1 MERTKR
7 KALNFDLDTKKMK
20 ELNLYP
26 RGYKLLGSSLKKH
39 GFEHR
44 QGSGYISKAKL
55 DGDNVYDIISD
66 VVSENEWLASCVKKI
81 DVTDIGKQ
89 HDLTMTV
96 KELAEMLDEA
106 NQTDELDDLD
116 DPDGDN
122 LPKLKM

>member
-26 RGYKLLGSSLKKH
+26 RGYRLLGSSLKKH

-96 KELAEMLDEA
+96 KELSEMFGELS
-106 NQTDELDDLD
+106 QTDELDDLD
-116 DPDGDN
+116 NPEEDN
-122 LPKLKM
+122 SLTLKM

>member
-26 RGYKLLGSSLKKH
+26 RGYRLLGSSLKKH

-96 KELAEMLDEA
+96 KELSEMLGA
-106 NQTDELDDLD
+106 ASQTDELDGLD

-122 LPKLKM
+122 SPKLKM

>member
-26 RGYKLLGSSLKKH
+26 KGYKLLGSSLKKH

-44 QGSGYISKAKL
+44 QGSGYISKEKL

-66 VVSENEWLASCVKKI
+66 VV
-81 DVTDIGKQ
+81 
-89 HDLTMTV
+89 
-96 KELAEMLDEA
+96 
-106 NQTDELDDLD
+106 
-116 DPDGDN
+116 
-122 LPKLKM
+122 PKTNGLQVA

>member
-20 ELNLYP
+20 EMNLYP
-26 RGYKLLGSSLKKH
+26 KGYRLLGSSLKKH

-44 QGSGYISKAKL
+44 QGSGYISKVKL

-66 VVSENEWLASCVKKI
+66 VVSENEWLANCVKKI

-96 KELAEMLDEA
+96 KELSEMFDEA
-106 NQTDELDDLD
+106 SQTEELDDLD
-116 DPDGDN
+116 NLNEDN
-122 LPKLKM
+122 SPILKM

>member
-26 RGYKLLGSSLKKH
+26 RRYRLLGSSLKKH

-44 QGSGYISKAKL
+44 QGSGYVSKAKL

-66 VVSENEWLASCVKKI
+66 VVSENEWLASCIKKI

-96 KELAEMLDEA
+96 KELSEMLGEA
-106 NQTDELDDLD
+106 SQTDELDDLD

>member
-26 RGYKLLGSSLKKH
+26 RGYRLLGSSLKKH

-44 QGSGYISKAKL
+44 QGSGYVSKAKL

-66 VVSENEWLASCVKKI
+66 VVSENEWLASCIKKI

-96 KELAEMLDEA
+96 KELSEMLGEA
-106 NQTDELDDLD
+106 SQTDELDDLD

-122 LPKLKM
+122 LTKLKM

>member
-20 ELNLYP
+20 EMNLYP
-26 RGYKLLGSSLKKH
+26 KGYRLLGSSLKKH

-44 QGSGYISKAKL
+44 QGSGYISKVKL

-96 KELAEMLDEA
+96 KELSEMFDEA
-106 NQTDELDDLD
+106 SQTEELDDLD
-116 DPDGDN
+116 NLNEDN
-122 LPKLKM
+122 SPILKM

>member
-26 RGYKLLGSSLKKH
+26 RGYRLLGSSLKKH

-89 HDLTMTV
+89 HDLTTTV
-96 KELAEMLDEA
+96 KELSEMINEA

-116 DPDGDN
+116 EPNGDN
-122 LPKLKM
+122 SPKLKM

>member
-1 MERTKR
+1 M
-7 KALNFDLDTKKMK
+7 
-20 ELNLYP
+20 YP
-26 RGYKLLGSSLKKH
+26 RGYRLLGSSLKKH

-96 KELAEMLDEA
+96 KELSEMLGEA

-116 DPDGDN
+116 NPEEDN
-122 LPKLKM
+122 SLTLKM

>member
-26 RGYKLLGSSLKKH
+26 IGYRLLGSSLEKH

-96 KELAEMLDEA
+96 KELSEMLDGV

-116 DPDGDN
+116 DPAGDN
-122 LPKLKM
+122 SPKLKM

>member
-20 ELNLYP
+20 EMNLYP
-26 RGYKLLGSSLKKH
+26 KGYRLLGSSLKKH

-44 QGSGYISKAKL
+44 QGSGYISKVKL

-66 VVSENEWLASCVKKI
+66 VVSENEWLANCVKKI

-96 KELAEMLDEA
+96 KELSEMFDEA
-106 NQTDELDDLD
+106 SQTEELDDLD
-116 DPDGDN
+116 KLNEDN
-122 LPKLKM
+122 SPILKM

>member
-26 RGYKLLGSSLKKH
+26 RGYRLLGSSMKKH

-66 VVSENEWLASCVKKI
+66 VVSENERLASCVKKI

-96 KELAEMLDEA
+96 KELSEMLNEA

-116 DPDGDN
+116 DPDGDSS
-122 LPKLKM
+122 PKLKM